1 MTKIS
6 FDVDFNQDPEKILK
20 EIQKRA
26 EAEVAKRESKEKES
40 AYLSNLHEVVNKE
53 IGTDYKNINALIRAL
68 TKYATPSV
76 RDKILTTSPSGRRK
90 TISMNKEIYDQ
101 IQSLLSKPNPNKAA
115 IARETGASVVQV
127 RKVAEGGFDKKYGGL
142 TTSGKAPPIPKPA
155 PVKEDDSPASLPP
168 IADEPNSLESP
179 SLPPPSFGA
188 DDEAVPD
195 LPASLPPTAEI
206 ADAPEDVELSEDE
219 STLPSPTFGDS
230 VPPLPESSSDQPNEL
245 PSISPPD
252 NEASLDLPPPS
263 FGDDL
268 PSPSEPESITEE
280 PTDLPPRPAPL
291 DQVPADLPPPPSFGD
306 EPPQPAEPE
315 SITEEP
321 TDLPPPPAP
330 LDQVPADLPPPPS
343 FGDEPPQPAEPE
355 SITEEPTDLPLPS
368 PIDEEISVPPPP
380 VEEQSVDI
388 PPPPPPV
395 DEPAPPAPPLPDS
408 APVPPTIETPALSRP
423 PKPSLSSKP
432 GKPSLSLK
440 KGKSKTKGLK
450 LTRPPL
456 KKRLPPPS

>member
-53 IGTDYKNINALIRAL
+53 IGSDYKNINALIRAL

-188 DDEAVPD
+188 DDEAAPN

-219 STLPSPTFGDS
+219 STLPSPSFGDS

-268 PSPSEPESITEE
+268 PSPPEPESITEE
-280 PTDLPPRPAPL
+280 
-291 DQVPADLPPPPSFGD
+291 S
-306 EPPQPAEPE
+306 
-315 SITEEP
+315 

-343 FGDEPPQPAEPE
+343 FGNEIPQPAEPE

-408 APVPPTIETPALSRP
+408 APIPPTMETPALSRP
-423 PKPSLSSKP
+423 PKPSLSGKP

>member
-53 IGTDYKNINALIRAL
+53 IGSDYKNINALIRAL

-268 PSPSEPESITEE
+268 PSPPEPESITEK
-280 PTDLPPRPAPL
+280 
-291 DQVPADLPPPPSFGD
+291 S
-306 EPPQPAEPE
+306 
-315 SITEEP
+315 
-321 TDLPPPPAP
+321 TDLPPPSAP

-423 PKPSLSSKP
+423 PKPSLSGKP

>member
-53 IGTDYKNINALIRAL
+53 IGSDYKNINALIRAL

-280 PTDLPPRPAPL
+280 PTDLPP
-291 DQVPADLPPPPSFGD
+291 
-306 EPPQPAEPE
+306 
-315 SITEEP
+315 
-321 TDLPPPPAP
+321 PPAP

-343 FGDEPPQPAEPE
+343 FGDEPLQPAEPE
-355 SITEEPTDLPLPS
+355 SITEAPAD
-368 PIDEEISVPPPP
+368 
-380 VEEQSVDI
+380 
-388 PPPPPPV
+388 
-395 DEPAPPAPPLPDS
+395 APPTAAPH
-408 APVPPTIETPALSRP
+408 A
-423 PKPSLSSKP
+423 
-432 GKPSLSLK
+432 
-440 KGKSKTKGLK
+440 
-450 LTRPPL
+450 
-456 KKRLPPPS
+456 

>member
-53 IGTDYKNINALIRAL
+53 IGSDYKNINALIRAL

-219 STLPSPTFGDS
+219 STLPSPSFGDS

-268 PSPSEPESITEE
+268 PSPPEPESITEE
-280 PTDLPPRPAPL
+280 
-291 DQVPADLPPPPSFGD
+291 S
-306 EPPQPAEPE
+306 
-315 SITEEP
+315 
-321 TDLPPPPAP
+321 TDLPPPSAP

-423 PKPSLSSKP
+423 PKPSLSGKP